1 MQKSVGPPEF
11 EAGVNGFALLL
22 QGKRRV
28 ECTLCRRRLREG
40 AVGAC
45 GMRFNLG
52 GALYTAAYGLSTAA
66 ESRPMEI
73 SQGGVWM

>member
-1 MQKSVGPPEF
+1 
-11 EAGVNGFALLL
+11 
-22 QGKRRV
+22 
-28 ECTLCRRRLREG
+28 LCRRRLGEG
-40 AVGAC
+40 AVGTC

-52 GALYTAAYGLSTAA
+52 GALYTAAYGWSTAA

>member
-1 MQKSVGPPEF
+1 LKPGSTASPYFCRVSG
-11 EAGVNGFALLL
+11 G
-22 QGKRRV
+22 V

-52 GALYTAAYGLSTAA
+52 GPLYTAAYGLSTAA
-66 ESRPMEI
+66 ESRPIEI
-73 SQGGVWM
+73 SQGGAWM